1 MGTGEIDL
9 LGMLDVYHNDL
20 SLTFW
25 PSEFDHFLKVGHGD
39 TCNPSTG
46 EVRSWRSLELSWCRQ
61 EVLWAMFSLA
71 LRFSSV
77 LWMFLSSLLLAAVCD
92 LGQDYP
98 VSLADICLQGGG
110 SHEDRGNKQKEWL
123 SSDPWRSTKL
133 GSGPENMD
141 SVLTTVGHSRK
152 PAETRLGIKLGRQ
165 RAFLSS
171 AWSHVF
177 DPCTA

>member
-9 LGMLDVYHNDL
+9 LGMLDVYYNDL

-25 PSEFDHFLKVGHGD
+25 PSEFDHFLKVGHGG

-46 EVRSWRSLELSWCRQ
+46 EVRSWSSLELSWCRQ

-77 LWMFLSSLLLAAVCD
+77 LWMFPSSLLLAAVCY

-110 SHEDRGNKQKEWL
+110 SREDRGNNRRNDCRQIHDALPNWAGGLKTWIPSSQLWGIAENQLKQ
-123 SSDPWRSTKL
+123 
-133 GSGPENMD
+133 G
-141 SVLTTVGHSRK
+141 
-152 PAETRLGIKLGRQ
+152 
-165 RAFLSS
+165 
-171 AWSHVF
+171 
-177 DPCTA
+177 

>member
-1 MGTGEIDL
+1 
-9 LGMLDVYHNDL
+9 MLDVYHNDL

-25 PSEFDHFLKVGHGD
+25 SHVLKVGHGG

-46 EVRSWRSLELSWCRQ
+46 EVRSWRSLALSRCRQ
-61 EVLWAMFSLA
+61 EVLWATFSLT

-77 LWMFLSSLLLAAVCD
+77 LWMLPSSLLLAAVCY

-123 SSDPWRSTKL
+123 SSNPWRSTKL
-133 GSGPENMD
+133 GRGPENMD
-141 SVLTTVGHSRK
+141 FVLTTVGHSRK
-152 PAETRLGIKLGRQ
+152 PAETRLGIKLSWQ
-165 RAFLSS
+165 RAFLAS